1 MHESDI
7 YLLTNS
13 DQMTRLRDCW

>member
-13 DQMTRLRDCW
+13 DCMTRLRDG